1 MKSRLVLAM
10 SLFLTFAACQ
20 RGEDRT
26 SAAPERDRNTTA
38 TRPDDTINQQ
48 RDQYV
53 DTMKA
58 KLDEMGQKIDG
69 LNQRADAMKGT
80 AKTTFDNDIK
90 MLRDQKDAVD
100 DKLGD
105 LKDVSVQSW
114 TSMRSDVEAAF
125 ARLEQSYQT
134 VSQKHQPAR

>member
-1 MKSRLVLAM
+1 MKSRLMLAM
-10 SLFLTFAACQ
+10 SLFLTLAACQ

-26 SAAPERDRNTTA
+26 SAAPERDTTA
-38 TRPDDTINQQ
+38 ARPDDAINQQ

-69 LNQRADAMKGT
+69 LNQRADALKGT
-80 AKTTFDNDIK
+80 AKTSFDNDIK

-114 TSMRSDVEAAF
+114 TSMKGDVEAAF

-134 VSQKHQPAR
+134 VSQKHQPVR